1 MVDIKKSFW
10 DKVRALRQQQWFSQE
25 AFAAKCKIHRTY
37 MGLIER
43 GKANVTLEQVEKIAK
58 VLWVAVDILLKDHDN

>member
-1 MVDIKKSFW
+1 MVDIKKRFW
-10 DKVRALRQQQWFSQE
+10 DKVRYLRTQQWFSQE

-43 GKANVTLEQVEKIAK
+43 GKANVTLEQIEKIAK
-58 VLWVAVDILLKDHDN
+58 VLSVFAEELIKKNN